1 MPVSLILIVQADP
14 GFAAEAVD
22 AADVAD
28 AVDADATGAAASAA
42 IVATPRVDVAYI
54 VLNLMMP
61 MAFPSLPAVF
71 WA

>member
-14 GFAAEAVD
+14 GFAAVAT
-22 AADVAD
+22 DVVD
-28 AVDADATGAAASAA
+28 AVDADAAGAAASAA

-54 VLNLMMP
+54 ALNLMMP